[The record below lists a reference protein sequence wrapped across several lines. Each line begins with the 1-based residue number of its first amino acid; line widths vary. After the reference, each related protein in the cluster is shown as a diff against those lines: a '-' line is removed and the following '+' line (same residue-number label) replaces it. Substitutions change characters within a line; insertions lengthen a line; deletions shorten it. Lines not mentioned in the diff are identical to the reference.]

1 VAAEGVR
8 APALAADGRL
18 AYIADGPTGPA
29 LWIRDANNQRRRVDT
44 GPGHV
49 RAALWSPAG
58 DLIAVHV
65 APGGGELTE
74 VRVVAVDGDGEGDGG
89 CKGDGGGPRRLAGG
103 DGRAAVPARWTADG
117 LGLVVTESDRADR
130 AGRTAVVLIGL
141 DGRRARLAEGVAL
154 QVCDL
159 VELDQAGSDG
169 AGGDDPLAGAYRLLL
184 REGPRGVRRAIVV
197 DVRLTPPPG
206 GGAAH
211 SSWELPGG
219 TATVL
224 TGRFAADGRRVL
236 LVSDLGRERAALLDV
251 PVDTP
256 GPTVVIAE
264 RPDAD
269 VERFALLGRPDPDPA
284 AIDPDLTAGGAGE
297 RAVVAWNVAGRSE
310 LTLVDLAGGGCRP
323 LPAPP
328 RDVVTALLA
337 RPGGRE
343 LVLALDGAT
352 APGELWICDVA
363 ALAAAG
369 RPAAPSA
376 RYRCL
381 VSHAPAR
388 PAALVRPVLHTLTA
402 HDGRELAGWWYRPSA
417 PPGPLPTLLYLHG
430 GPEAQERPTFNPLF
444 HALLA
449 RGIAVFAPNVRGST
463 GYGRDFEEADHAH
476 RRFDGIE
483 DVASC
488 VRDLVDS
495 GLADPERI
503 GIAGRSY
510 GGYLTLAA
518 LVHFPQLFRA
528 GMDVCGMVDLETFYQ
543 HTEPWIAASAVTKY
557 GDPVT
562 QPALLRALSPLH
574 RMSALA
580 APLLVVHGENDTNV
594 PVIEAEQTMAA
605 ATARGVDCRYLL
617 FPGEGH
623 EVVELANRVRFVR
636 TAVDWLAEHL
646 LISRLPQPRVA
657 PSAPSA
663 APAPSSSVPSAPAP
677 SAPVP
682 SASVP
687 TLSAPPGWPGSG
699 GPAGSFEQ
707 DELAHLVVLGPADGR
722 EAQAGGDRERHPG
735 VGRQG
740 HQRPAHPRFAER
752 PVQQQ
757 AAALDGVAASGVAGE
772 RRLAEG
778 DAAVGVGWASEAG

>member
-1 VAAEGVR
+1 
-8 APALAADGRL
+8 
-18 AYIADGPTGPA
+18 
-29 LWIRDANNQRRRVDT
+29 
-44 GPGHV
+44 
-49 RAALWSPAG
+49 
-58 DLIAVHV
+58 
-65 APGGGELTE
+65 
-74 VRVVAVDGDGEGDGG
+74 
-89 CKGDGGGPRRLAGG
+89 
-103 DGRAAVPARWTADG
+103 
-117 LGLVVTESDRADR
+117 
-130 AGRTAVVLIGL
+130 
-141 DGRRARLAEGVAL
+141 LAEGVAL

-159 VELDQAGSDG
+159 ADLDRVGADG
-169 AGGDDPLAGAYRLLL
+169 AGGGDPLAGAYRLLL

-224 TGRFAADGRRVL
+224 TGRLVAGGRRAL

-284 AIDPDLTAGGAGE
+284 SAGE
-297 RAVVAWNVAGRSE
+297 RAVVVWNVAGRSE
-310 LTLVDLAGGGCRP
+310 LTLVDLPGGRCRP

-328 RDVVTALLA
+328 RDVVTALLT

-343 LVLALDGAT
+343 LVLALDGAAT
-352 APGELWICDVA
+352 PGELWTCD
-363 ALAAAG
+363 LAAH
-369 RPAAPSA
+369 PA

-381 VSHAPAR
+381 VSHAPVR

-402 HDGRELAGWWYRPSA
+402 HDGRELAGWWYRPPA

-488 VRDLVDS
+488 VRDLVET
-495 GLADPERI
+495 GLADRERI

-528 GMDVCGMVDLETFYQ
+528 GVDVCGMVDLETFYQ

-636 TAVDWLAEHL
+636 TAVDWLATHML
-646 LISRLPQPRVA
+646 ASRLPRPRSAQPA
-657 PSAPSA
+657 SA
-663 APAPSSSVPSAPAP
+663 ASPASP
-677 SAPVP
+677 
-682 SASVP
+682 ASV
-687 TLSAPPGWPGSG
+687 AGPGSG

-722 EAQAGGDRERHPG
+722 EAQAGGDPERHPG

-778 DAAVGVGWASEAG
+778 DAAVGVGWATEAG

>member
-1 VAAEGVR
+1 MTLGNVIRIPRPGRAGRAGASDLVRAWVAAEGVR
-8 APALAADGRL
+8 APALAPGGRL
-18 AYIADGPTGPA
+18 AYVADGPAGPA
-29 LWIRDANNQRRRVDT
+29 LWIQDADGRRRRVDT

-74 VRVVAVDGDGEGDGG
+74 VRVVAADGG
-89 CKGDGGGPRRLAGG
+89 GPRSLADGGGPRRLAGG

-117 LGLVVTESDRADR
+117 LALVVTESDRADR
-130 AGRTAVVLIGL
+130 TGRTAAVLVGL

-159 VELDQAGSDG
+159 VDLVALDH
-169 AGGDDPLAGAYRLLL
+169 GGDPLVGAYRLLL

-197 DVRLTPPPG
+197 DVRLTPPAG

-224 TGRFAADGRRVL
+224 TGRFTADGRRVL
-236 LVSDLGRERAALLDV
+236 LVTDLGRERAALLDV
-251 PVDTP
+251 PVDAP
-256 GPTVVIAE
+256 GSTVVIAE

-269 VERFALLGRPDPDPA
+269 VERFALLG
-284 AIDPDLTAGGAGE
+284 GGE
-297 RAVVAWNVAGRSE
+297 RAVVVWNVAGRSE
-310 LTLVDLAGGGCRP
+310 LTLVDLPSGRSRP

-343 LVLALDGAT
+343 LVLALDGAAT
-352 APGELWICDVA
+352 PGELWTCDLTA
-363 ALAAAG
+363 RAAAG
-369 RPAAPSA
+369 QPAPEFA

-381 VSHAPAR
+381 VSHAPTR
-388 PAALVRPVLHTLTA
+388 PAELVRPVPHTLTA
-402 HDGRELAGWWYRPSA
+402 HDGRELAGWWYRPPV
-417 PPGPLPTLLYLHG
+417 PPGPLPTLVYLHG

-463 GYGRDFEEADHAH
+463 GYGRAFEEADHAH

-488 VRDLVDS
+488 VRDLVDT
-495 GLADPERI
+495 GLADPERV

-518 LVHFPQLFRA
+518 LVHFPQLFRV
-528 GMDVCGMVDLETFYQ
+528 GVDVCGMVDLETFYQ

-557 GDPVT
+557 GDPAT

-594 PVIEAEQTMAA
+594 PLIEAEQTVAA

-636 TAVDWLAEHL
+636 TAVDWLAAHL
-646 LISRLPQPRVA
+646 LAPRLPQPR
-657 PSAPSA
+657 
-663 APAPSSSVPSAPAP
+663 
-677 SAPVP
+677 
-682 SASVP
+682 
-687 TLSAPPGWPGSG
+687 SAPPASSPPPAPPAPPAGHGSG

-707 DELAHLVVLGPADGR
+707 DELAHLVVVGPADGG
-722 EAQAGGDRERHPG
+722 EAQAGGDRQRHCG
-735 VGRQG
+735 VGWQG
-740 HQRPAHPRFAER
+740 HQRPAHPRFAEG

-757 AAALDGVAASGVAGE
+757 AAALDRVAASGVSGE

-778 DAAVGVGWASEAG
+778 DAAVGVGWATEAG